1 LEKDSKVTKDFV
13 EKYKLKY
20 NKEPNVFSAYG
31 YTTINILGKLT
42 QKYGNDT
49 EKIKEGLYN
58 TNSEEVIGNVR
69 FDENGDLMTEIGIY
83 KVINNKFVRIE

>member
-1 LEKDSKVTKDFV
+1 MEKDSKVTKDFV